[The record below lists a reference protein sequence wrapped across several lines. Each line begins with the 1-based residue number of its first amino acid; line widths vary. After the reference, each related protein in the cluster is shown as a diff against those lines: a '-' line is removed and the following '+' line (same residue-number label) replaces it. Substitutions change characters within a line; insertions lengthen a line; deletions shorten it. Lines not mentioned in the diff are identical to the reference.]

1 MTREHHLLLGA
12 HISISGGFY
21 ASINR
26 GQAIGCTAIQIFTKS
41 NQQWAAKAI
50 TREQI
55 DMFLTTWQNSTIR
68 SVIAHASYLINIGSP
83 TPKTL
88 AQSRLSLQ
96 DELRRCDLL
105 EISHLVLHPGNH
117 LQTDELSC
125 LQRIA
130 TTINTIFDTN
140 DSKAMILL
148 ETMAGQGSNVG
159 HTLEQIAAIIDLVE
173 NKKRIGVCIDT
184 CHLFAAGYDFRTPEN
199 YQLFWHQFD
208 TFIGLNKLKAIHLND
223 SKKECNSRV
232 DRHEHIG
239 QGKIGMQSF
248 ELLMNDPRFFDIP
261 KIIETP
267 KIDFFKEDAMNIA
280 TLKSLLLPKTKELL
294 HVTD

>member
-1 MTREHHLLLGA
+1 MAHQHHLLLGA

-21 ASINR
+21 AAISR

-41 NQQWAAKAI
+41 NQQWAAKSI
-50 TREQI
+50 TQEQI
-55 DMFLTTWQNSTIR
+55 DRFLTTWQNSTVK

-83 TPKTL
+83 SEKTL
-88 AQSRLSLQ
+88 AQSRASLQ
-96 DELRRCDLL
+96 NELQRCDLL
-105 EISHLVLHPGNH
+105 EIPHLVLHPGNH

-130 TTINTIFDTN
+130 NTINTIFDAH
-140 DSKAMILL
+140 DSKTMLLL

-159 HTLEQIAAIIDLVE
+159 HSLEQIATIIDLVE

-208 TFIGLNKLKAIHLND
+208 EFIGLSKLKAIHLND

-239 QGKIGMQSF
+239 KGKIGLQPF
-248 ELLMNDPRFFDIP
+248 ELLMNDPRFFDVP

-267 KIDFFKEDAMNIA
+267 KVDFFKEDAMNLA
-280 TLKSLLLPKTKELL
+280 TLKSLIWPETKKILSMN
-294 HVTD
+294 D